1 MSLYEFHEAA
11 NLFPLLAGEEFDALV
26 ADIRAHGQLEPI
38 VLYDNM
44 TRDIRR

>member
-11 NLFPLLAGEEFDALV
+11 NLFPLLQGEEFDALV
-26 ADIRAHGQLEPI
+26 ADIRTHGQLEPI

>member
-1 MSLYEFHEAA
+1 MSMYDYHDAA
-11 NLFPLLAGEEFDALV
+11 NLFPLMDGEEFDALV